1 MNNYVYDIN
10 AHLNVD
16 RDKAT
21 YEREYAESIKIL
33 EHQKPIFGKNEAFD
47 SNAFNKLFLEKKGK
61 HEHQEEVQELVSSRT
76 PYTELDTNLTNNITD
91 LHHADYD
98 IYNRLPLQVNKFTQ
112 EEINNAKR
120 DKIQPVQKMSKSEMD
135 KLIAQRNQTKF
146 EYNTEPMKKTINQ
159 YEKVNKAEMDK
170 LLAQRNSGGHAAS
183 HNNSVGHNEMP
194 FNNNIHSQTNI
205 TQDNYHELIIQIKN
219 HEISELKY
227 KQEIAELQK
236 IIKKQKKLIQ
246 KLKERRE

>member
-47 SNAFNKLFLEKKGK
+47 PNAFNRLFLEKKGK

-76 PYTELDTNLTNNITD
+76 AYTELDTNLTSNITD

-98 IYNRLPLQVNKFTQ
+98 IYNRLPLQVNKFTS

-120 DKIQPVQKMSKSEMD
+120 DKIQPVQKMSKSEID

-159 YEKVNKAEMDK
+159 YEKVNKTEMDK
-170 LLAQRNSGGHAAS
+170 LLAQRNSGGHGGAS
-183 HNNSVGHNEMP
+183 HNNGANYNEIP
-194 FNNNIHSQTNI
+194 APGITI